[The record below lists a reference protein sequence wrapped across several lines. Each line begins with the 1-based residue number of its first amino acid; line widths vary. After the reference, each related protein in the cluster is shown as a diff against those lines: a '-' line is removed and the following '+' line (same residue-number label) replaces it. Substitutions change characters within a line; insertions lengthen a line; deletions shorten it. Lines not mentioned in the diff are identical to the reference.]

1 MTEERKY
8 PSSPD
13 EHMLHMRHREKHIP
27 IDASYSFEET
37 GLLYQ
42 LSAAA
47 LRALALLVLPIW
59 ARFAVD
65 YRIIG
70 RENLRFLE
78 NRGAILIANHVH
90 FLDAP
95 IICSCLSQTRK
106 IRYITLGENMDIP
119 VAGPIIKAL
128 GGIPLPDSL
137 GGMRSFRRVVDDL
150 LGRGK
155 WVLFMA
161 EGALWPYYRGIR
173 AFHKG
178 GFSFAARNQVPVVPL
193 VYTFE
198 EGAFS
203 RERMVLTIG
212 KPIEPDGRTAEQL
225 LEVTQHY
232 FEETAA
238 AFYRRHE

>member
-1 MTEERKY
+1 M
-8 PSSPD
+8 
-13 EHMLHMRHREKHIP
+13 
-27 IDASYSFEET
+27 
-37 GLLYQ
+37 
-42 LSAAA
+42 
-47 LRALALLVLPIW
+47 
-59 ARFAVD
+59 
-65 YRIIG
+65 
-70 RENLRFLE
+70 
-78 NRGAILIANHVH
+78 
-90 FLDAP
+90 
-95 IICSCLSQTRK
+95 
-106 IRYITLGENMDIP
+106 
-119 VAGPIIKAL
+119 
-128 GGIPLPDSL
+128 
-137 GGMRSFRRVVDDL
+137 DDL